1 MWFTAILN
9 KILAGPAAWLMVR
22 FGQRPADPSQP
33 IPNYVG
39 MEVLVMILIIGAALI
54 LRSRL
59 SVENPGTFQALMEEV
74 FKFTKDTGNDIIG
87 HGSARFLPLLGTL
100 FLFTLI
106 CNLLGVIPSLETPT
120 AHIQVTLGCAVVAF
134 LYYNFHGI
142 RQHGLL
148 GYLKLLCGPMLAL
161 AFLMFPVEIIGNLGR
176 LLSLSVRLYANMFV
190 GAILEQVFTGLVPVA
205 VPALFAAL
213 HIFVALLQA
222 YIFMILPAI
231 YIAMAIAEEH

>member
-59 SVENPGTFQALMEEV
+59 SVENPGTSQALMEEV
-74 FKFTKDTGNDIIG
+74 LKFTKDTGNDIIG

-106 CNLLGVIPSLETPT
+106 CNLLGVIPSLETP
-120 AHIQVTLGCAVVAF
+120 
-134 LYYNFHGI
+134 
-142 RQHGLL
+142 
-148 GYLKLLCGPMLAL
+148 
-161 AFLMFPVEIIGNLGR
+161 
-176 LLSLSVRLYANMFV
+176 
-190 GAILEQVFTGLVPVA
+190 
-205 VPALFAAL
+205 
-213 HIFVALLQA
+213 
-222 YIFMILPAI
+222 
-231 YIAMAIAEEH
+231 